1 MSERES
7 WHKEIDLFLVAMGY
21 FTRLP
26 MPKWV
31 EVDVD
36 KLNKASRYFGLVG
49 LLVGLL
55 SAIVFWLTQN
65 WLPAGVSV
73 LLAMV
78 TGVLL
83 TGGFHEDGL
92 ADTFDGFGGGRTAED
107 KLRIMKDS
115 RIGSYGALALMLVLL
130 LKWQMLV
137 ELALYDPVVAGSALI
152 VAHTVSRVVAASI
165 IFTEKYVR
173 EDEASKSKPLS
184 QRQGINELLIL
195 VASGVLVLLF
205 LKGLAA
211 LSLLLVMIGL
221 RRLFVVMFRRHIGGY
236 TGDALGASQQI
247 SEIVCYFVLLVVGGI
262 L

>member
-21 FTRLP
+21 FTRIP

-31 EVDVD
+31 EVDAD

-92 ADTFDGFGGGRTAED
+92 ADTFDGFGGGR
-107 KLRIMKDS
+107 LL
-115 RIGSYGALALMLVLL
+115 IGPARQHFAHRLLEYRAHQSAAIKTGAFAVAAPAVGHTQ
-130 LKWQMLV
+130 KTHGGDDQ
-137 ELALYDPVVAGSALI
+137 VAGGQ
-152 VAHTVSRVVAASI
+152 AHLLAHAI
-165 IFTEKYVR
+165 Q
-173 EDEASKSKPLS
+173 PLH
-184 QRQGINELLIL
+184 QAFAGQQFGD
-195 VASGVLVLLF
+195 GVLRQIGRCLARNHGLGVRRERQAQQEGKGGF
-205 LKGLAA
+205 LHWARG
-211 LSLLLVMIGL
+211 
-221 RRLFVVMFRRHIGGY
+221 
-236 TGDALGASQQI
+236 
-247 SEIVCYFVLLVVGGI
+247 
-262 L
+262 

>member
-21 FTRLP
+21 FTRIP

-31 EVDVD
+31 EVDAD

-73 LLAMV
+73 LLSMV

-92 ADTFDGFGGGRTAED
+92 ADTFDGFGGGWTAED

-115 RIGSYGALALMLVLL
+115 RLGSYGALALMLVLM
-130 LKWQMLV
+130 LK
-137 ELALYDPVVAGSALI
+137 
-152 VAHTVSRVVAASI
+152 
-165 IFTEKYVR
+165 
-173 EDEASKSKPLS
+173 
-184 QRQGINELLIL
+184 
-195 VASGVLVLLF
+195 
-205 LKGLAA
+205 
-211 LSLLLVMIGL
+211 
-221 RRLFVVMFRRHIGGY
+221 
-236 TGDALGASQQI
+236 
-247 SEIVCYFVLLVVGGI
+247 
-262 L
+262 